1 MSLFVQLLE
10 VVAVF
15 VPDFLTL
22 GLVTLAFFNLYGIAK
37 TLDVGG
43 TLDTDSALGLSL
55 ALGYLVTIAIN
66 MVGSPQTPS
75 RSTITTSSPPKSRGE
90 QAGRE
95 SLSGTQKVQPIG
107 CENAEIGS

>member
-37 TLDVGG
+37 TLD
-43 TLDTDSALGLSL
+43 DNND
-55 ALGYLVTIAIN
+55 LVAAK
-66 MVGSPQTPS
+66 VK
-75 RSTITTSSPPKSRGE
+75 RR
-90 QAGRE
+90 AGRTRVIVRYAE
-95 SLSGTQKVQPIG
+95 SATCRL
-107 CENAEIGS
+107 